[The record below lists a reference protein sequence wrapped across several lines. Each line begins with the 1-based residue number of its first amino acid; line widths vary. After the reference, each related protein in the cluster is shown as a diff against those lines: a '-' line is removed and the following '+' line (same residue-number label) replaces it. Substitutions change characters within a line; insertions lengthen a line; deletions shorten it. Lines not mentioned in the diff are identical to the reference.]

1 MRPAGSR
8 WGRRFG
14 IALVSVAVTMLLGAP
29 AAGAANRI
37 YWSNDDVNSISYANL
52 DGSGGKDLNTGDA
65 TVFGPMGLAIDPAAG
80 KIYWANWGYPPLGT
94 GTTISWANLNGSG
107 GGDLPIAPGMV
118 NGPHG
123 LAIDPIAGKIYWP
136 NFATDTIS
144 YANLDGSGA
153 ANLTTTGATVKGP
166 RGVAIDPAARR
177 IYWANYGT
185 GTGTTISYAKLN
197 GSGGHDLV
205 TTGATVE
212 GPEGVALDPAAG
224 RIYWGNYGPGDGD
237 TIAYANLDGSGH
249 AHNLPTA
256 PVVPNRPHGVALDP
270 AAERIYWP
278 NYGSWTISY
287 ANLDG
292 SGGANIP
299 TTGATVNGP
308 DLPAL
313 LEVPAAA
320 GAPRISGGST
330 AGSKLSCSRGRWA
343 SDLVTALLY
352 RAPRSFSY
360 QWTLD
365 GRALPG
371 ANSNSITAS
380 SPASIAAWS
389 PPEIRPAIR
398 GERAP
403 RTGSA
408 ASSSAGWRAT
418 SARARRSSPSGS
430 PAPAF

>member
-1 MRPAGSR
+1 M
-8 WGRRFG
+8 
-14 IALVSVAVTMLLGAP
+14 
-29 AAGAANRI
+29 
-37 YWSNDDVNSISYANL
+37 
-52 DGSGGKDLNTGDA
+52 
-65 TVFGPMGLAIDPAAG
+65 
-80 KIYWANWGYPPLGT
+80 
-94 GTTISWANLNGSG
+94 
-107 GGDLPIAPGMV
+107 
-118 NGPHG
+118 
-123 LAIDPIAGKIYWP
+123 
-136 NFATDTIS
+136 
-144 YANLDGSGA
+144 
-153 ANLTTTGATVKGP
+153 
-166 RGVAIDPAARR
+166 
-177 IYWANYGT
+177 
-185 GTGTTISYAKLN
+185 
-197 GSGGHDLV
+197 

-270 AAERIYWP
+270 AAGRIYWP

-292 SGGANIP
+292 SGGANVP

-320 GAPRISGGST
+320 GAPRISGGAI

-365 GRALPG
+365 GRALAG
-371 ANSNSITAS
+371 ASSNSITAS
-380 SPASIAAWS
+380 SPGEYRCLVTARNQAGHTRRTSAPHRISSFILGRVARDKRKGTAKLTVRIPGPGVVTLS
-389 PPEIRPAIR
+389 KGGKLKRISRHPGAGGRLRLAIKPRGSTARLLDHRGRAKVRPAITYI
-398 GERAP
+398 P
-403 RTGSA
+403 TG
-408 ASSSAGWRAT
+408 
-418 SARARRSSPSGS
+418 GS
-430 PAPAF
+430 PDTLRKAIELVRRTSR